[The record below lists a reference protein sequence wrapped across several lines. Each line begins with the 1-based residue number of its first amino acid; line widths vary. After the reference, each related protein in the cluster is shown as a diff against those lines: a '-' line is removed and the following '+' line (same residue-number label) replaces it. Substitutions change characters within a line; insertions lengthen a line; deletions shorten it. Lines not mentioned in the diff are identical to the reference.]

1 MSVLATCDK
10 SKGCDT
16 QKNLNHESTNWPF
29 WESYVLPI
37 IVEHTMNGATGHS
50 FRAISLPVIVLI
62 ALVVHGPLLIMQLP
76 AGSFDANFH
85 IFFASHY
92 AQHWFSPWNEKW
104 FAGFSQ
110 TTYPPLTH
118 QWIALLSKVVGLN
131 FGYALVQLTALLLL
145 PVGVYRFGRLWVDE
159 RSATYAA
166 VGSIFLGAVS
176 FMVYQA
182 GQLATVAAT
191 ALYLNALPY
200 FYEWSLF
207 AQWRSLAKGL
217 AMSLAAAAAHHVSLI
232 FGLVFFAV
240 PVLGLAILDARAEP
254 ANRRATGVLWRAAG
268 FAALAG
274 IGIGVLLLPYWIS
287 LVRHPVHQV
296 PIPHDS
302 RNNFLLNSITAV
314 NYFVIPY
321 GALLLALP
329 LVVVRGMSSRRL
341 RPLVLGLWLAF
352 IFGLGGTTPLP
363 RWLLGRAF
371 DILTFERFT
380 FWATLLAMPI
390 AGLLIAK
397 LLDRFGN
404 KGMAGLALASVA
416 TLGAALAWAANNP
429 YRPASVLDVK
439 PVISFLNRD
448 GHGSYR
454 YLTLGFGSALAKV
467 STYADASS
475 VDGDYNS
482 ARLLPEMTRHGS
494 AQLTNAKFY
503 GTSGMESLRD
513 MLKHANRYG
522 LKYIFVHDAY
532 YEPLLTFSGWRKI
545 ETYGGGEITA
555 WSKDDVPPAHEIAS
569 DAMPARWEG
578 LMWGILPVASSLL
591 VILLEV
597 LWPASRWA
605 IKRPDTPVYAR
616 ARSVA

>member
-1 MSVLATCDK
+1 MLPTNASHL
-10 SKGCDT
+10 
-16 QKNLNHESTNWPF
+16 LSTP
-29 WESYVLPI
+29 
-37 IVEHTMNGATGHS
+37 MNGANPYS
-50 FRAISLPVIVLI
+50 FRAIPLPVIVLV
-62 ALVVHGPLLIMQLP
+62 ALMVHAPLLLMQLP

-92 AQHWFSPWNEKW
+92 AHHWFSPWNDKW

-118 QWIALLSKVVGLN
+118 QWIALLSSVFGLN
-131 FGYALVQLTALLLL
+131 AGYGLVQLAALLLL
-145 PVGVYRFGRLWVDE
+145 PVGVYRFGKLWVDE
-159 RSATYAA
+159 RSASYAA
-166 VGSIFLGAVS
+166 LGSIFLGAVA

-182 GQLATVAAT
+182 GQLATVTAT

-200 FYEWSLF
+200 LYEWSRL

-232 FGLVFFAV
+232 FGLVFFAL
-240 PVLGLAILDARAEP
+240 PVLGLAMMDASAGQDKKGS
-254 ANRRATGVLWRAAG
+254 TGVALRAAV

-274 IGIGVLLLPYWIS
+274 VGIAVLLLPYWIS
-287 LVRHPVHQV
+287 LIRHPVQQM

-302 RNNFLLNSITAV
+302 RSNFLLNSITGL

-321 GALLLALP
+321 GLLILALP
-329 LVVVRGMSSRRL
+329 FIVIRGMAVRRL
-341 RPLVLGLWLAF
+341 RPLLLGLWLAF

-371 DILTFERFT
+371 EVLTFERFA
-380 FWATLLAMPI
+380 FWAALLAMPI
-390 AGLLIAK
+390 AGLLFVK
-397 LLDRFGN
+397 LLDRFGG
-404 KGMAGLALASVA
+404 KGAVGLALASVA
-416 TLGAALAWAANNP
+416 TFGAALAWATNNP
-429 YRPASVLDVK
+429 YRPASVLDVN

-448 GHGSYR
+448 GHGDYR

-467 STYADASS
+467 STYADANS

-482 ARLLPEMTRHGS
+482 ARLLPEMTHHGS

-503 GTSGMESLRD
+503 GTAGMDSLRD

-522 LKYIFVHDAY
+522 LKYVFVHDPY

-555 WSKDDVPPAHEIAS
+555 WSKGDVPPARSIES
-569 DAMPARWEG
+569 DAMPTRWEG
-578 LMWGILPVASSLL
+578 LMWGILPMASSVL
-591 VILLEV
+591 VIFLEL
-597 LWPASRWA
+597 LWPAW
-605 IKRPDTPVYAR
+605 KRSFKTAGAPVYVPE
-616 ARSVA
+616 RSIA

>member
-1 MSVLATCDK
+1 MLSTLTNATTRF
-10 SKGCDT
+10 SSRPI
-16 QKNLNHESTNWPF
+16 STPMI
-29 WESYVLPI
+29 LL
-37 IVEHTMNGATGHS
+37 M
-50 FRAISLPVIVLI
+50 
-62 ALVVHGPLLIMQLP
+62 ALMVHGPLLLMQLP

-92 AQHWFSPWNEKW
+92 AHHWFSPWNEKW

-118 QWIALLSKVVGLN
+118 QWIALLSTVTGLN
-131 FGYALVQLTALLLL
+131 IAYGLVQLAALVLL
-145 PVGVYRFGRLWVDE
+145 PVGVFRFGKLWVDD
-159 RSATYAA
+159 RSAAYAA
-166 VGSIFLGAVS
+166 LASIFLGAVA

-200 FYEWSLF
+200 FYDWSRF
-207 AQWRSLAKGL
+207 SQWRGLVKGL

-232 FGLVFFAV
+232 FGLFFFAL
-240 PVLGLAILDARAEP
+240 PVLALALFDAYNDETKKNTVAVAFRAALFAILGLA
-254 ANRRATGVLWRAAG
+254 G
-268 FAALAG
+268 FGL
-274 IGIGVLLLPYWIS
+274 VLLPYWIA
-287 LVRHPVHQV
+287 LLKHPVHQI

-302 RNNFLLNSITAV
+302 RNNLLLNFITGI

-321 GALLLALP
+321 GALILALP
-329 LVVVRGMSSRRL
+329 FIIMRGMATRRL
-341 RPLVLGLWLAF
+341 RPLVLGFWLAF

-371 DILTFERFT
+371 EVLTFERFT
-380 FWATLLAMPI
+380 FWATILAMPI
-390 AGLLIAK
+390 AGLLFTK
-397 LLDRFGN
+397 LLDRYGG
-404 KGMAGLALASVA
+404 KALAGLAVASTV
-416 TLGAALAWAANNP
+416 TLGAALAWTTNNP

-448 GHGSYR
+448 GHDNYR
-454 YLTLGFGSALAKV
+454 YMTLGFGSALARV
-467 STYADASS
+467 STYANAGS

-503 GTSGMESLRD
+503 GTAGMDSLRD

-522 LKYIFVHDAY
+522 LKYIFVHDPY

-545 ETYGGGEITA
+545 ETYNSGDITA
-555 WSKDDVPPAHEIAS
+555 WSKDDVPPARRVES
-569 DAMPARWEG
+569 DAAPTALEG
-578 LMWGILPVASSLL
+578 LLWGTVPMGSSVL
-591 VILLEV
+591 VILLEL
-597 LWPASRWA
+597 LWLAPRQRIQTTGTPAYV
-605 IKRPDTPVYAR
+605 PE
-616 ARSVA
+616 RSIA

>member
-1 MSVLATCDK
+1 
-10 SKGCDT
+10 
-16 QKNLNHESTNWPF
+16 
-29 WESYVLPI
+29 
-37 IVEHTMNGATGHS
+37 MNGPNPYS
-50 FRAISLPVIVLI
+50 YRAISAPMI
-62 ALVVHGPLLIMQLP
+62 ALVALMVHGPLLLMQLP

-92 AQHWFSPWNEKW
+92 AHHWFSPWNEKW

-118 QWIALLSKVVGLN
+118 QWIALLSNVVGLN
-131 FGYALVQLTALLLL
+131 MGYALVQLTALVLLS
-145 PVGVYRFGRLWVDE
+145 VGVYRFGKLWVDE
-159 RSATYAA
+159 RSASYAA
-166 VGSIFLGAVS
+166 LGSIFLGAVA

-200 FYEWSLF
+200 LYEWSLF
-207 AQWRSLAKGL
+207 ARWHSLAKGL

-240 PVLGLAILDARAEP
+240 PVLGIAMLDARQDQDSKTTTGVAL
-254 ANRRATGVLWRAAG
+254 RATV

-274 IGIGVLLLPYWIS
+274 IGIGILLLPYWIA
-287 LVRHPVHQV
+287 LVRHPVHQI

-302 RNNFLLNSITAV
+302 RSNFLLNSITAV
-314 NYFVIPY
+314 NCFVIPY
-321 GALLLALP
+321 GVLILALP
-329 LVVVRGMSSRRL
+329 FIVIRGMSVRRL

-363 RWLLGRAF
+363 RWMLGRAF
-371 DILTFERFT
+371 EILTFERFT

-390 AGLLIAK
+390 AGLLAVK

-404 KGMAGLALASVA
+404 KAVAGLALGCVA
-416 TLGAALAWAANNP
+416 TFGGALAWVANNP
-429 YRPASVLDVK
+429 FHPASVLDVT

-448 GHGSYR
+448 GHDNYR
-454 YLTLGFGSALAKV
+454 YLTLGFGSELAKV
-467 STYADASS
+467 STYADANS

-482 ARLLPEMTRHGS
+482 ARLLPEMTHHGS

-503 GTSGMESLRD
+503 GPAGMESLRD

-522 LKYIFVHDAY
+522 LKYIFVHDPY

-545 ETYGGGEITA
+545 ETYGSGEITA
-555 WSKDDVPPAHEIAS
+555 WSKDDVPPARIIES
-569 DAMPARWEG
+569 DAMPTRWEG
-578 LMWGILPVASSLL
+578 LMWGILPIASSLI
-591 VILLEV
+591 VIMFELLG
-597 LWPASRWA
+597 LASRRA
-605 IKRPDTPVYAR
+605 LKTVVTPAYAH
-616 ARSVA
+616 ARVVAQVRR